1 MLKRITLFLI
11 TSIGL
16 AHTVNSQII
25 TDKEPSNRKVIDEV
39 VAQVGNMPI
48 LLSDIENQKA
58 QLVNEGID
66 SEEINNCSI
75 LEELLYQKMLLN
87 QAKLDSVIISDGQV
101 NAEMENRLRT
111 IEQQIGSRE
120 KLEKFY
126 GKTYTQIKDEFRELI
141 RERLMSQEME
151 RQITM
156 DVEITPSE
164 VKKFFESIPKDSV
177 PNINESI
184 SIQQI
189 VIFPKVTQ
197 ESRDKVIQQLQRYRQ
212 EILDGER
219 DFKTTAILNSEDLGS
234 ARNGGEMNASI
245 GMMVRPFEAA
255 ALALKPGE
263 LSDVVETEYGYHLIQ
278 LMSRTGDD
286 YVVRHILLIP
296 EIGSDELRETAA
308 LMDECYE
315 RLRKNEITWEDAVKE
330 YSEDVYTRR
339 NQGTLANPYPGEQY
353 WDIANIN
360 EIDPQIYGVIV
371 NLEQGE
377 ISSPSLFTD
386 MRERKEGVRIVRIAD
401 RTVPHKA
408 NLTDDYNF
416 IQRAATEKK
425 KGEVIQKWVNERIKK
440 TYIRIDED
448 YQSCEYI
455 YNWK

>member
-1 MLKRITLFLI
+1 MKNFLLLI
-11 TSIGL
+11 FSVGVFYSGT
-16 AHTVNSQII
+16 TQII
-25 TDKEPSNRKVIDEV
+25 TNETHGSSKIIDAV
-39 VAQVGNMPI
+39 VAQVGNTPV
-48 LLSDIENQKA
+48 LLSDIEGQKL
-58 QLVNEGID
+58 QLMSEGVELPD
-66 SEEINNCSI
+66 DADCRMMEQ
-75 LEELLYQKMLLN
+75 LLYQNLLLN
-87 QAKLDSVIISDGQV
+87 SAKLDSVVISDAHV
-101 NAEMENRLRT
+101 NAEMENRLRVL
-111 IEQQIGSRE
+111 EHQIGGRE

-126 GKTYTQIKDEFRELI
+126 GKTYTQIKDEFRETI

-278 LMSRTGDD
+278 LVSRTGDD

-330 YSEDVYTRR
+330 YSEDEYTRR
-339 NQGTLANPYPGEQY
+339 NQGTLANPYTGEQY

>member
-1 MLKRITLFLI
+1 
-11 TSIGL
+11 
-16 AHTVNSQII
+16 
-25 TDKEPSNRKVIDEV
+25 
-39 VAQVGNMPI
+39 
-48 LLSDIENQKA
+48 
-58 QLVNEGID
+58 
-66 SEEINNCSI
+66 
-75 LEELLYQKMLLN
+75 
-87 QAKLDSVIISDGQV
+87 
-101 NAEMENRLRT
+101 
-111 IEQQIGSRE
+111 
-120 KLEKFY
+120 
-126 GKTYTQIKDEFRELI
+126 
-141 RERLMSQEME
+141 
-151 RQITM
+151 
-156 DVEITPSE
+156 
-164 VKKFFESIPKDSV
+164 
-177 PNINESI
+177 
-184 SIQQI
+184 
-189 VIFPKVTQ
+189 
-197 ESRDKVIQQLQRYRQ
+197 
-212 EILDGER
+212 
-219 DFKTTAILNSEDLGS
+219 
-234 ARNGGEMNASI
+234 MNASI

-278 LMSRTGDD
+278 LVSRTGDD

-330 YSEDVYTRR
+330 YSEDEYTRR
-339 NQGTLANPYPGEQY
+339 NQDTLANPYTGEQY